1 MLAFSQ
7 FDRWHE
13 ALIVV
18 TRSGVI
24 SRVNSGALLALN
36 RGEDRLVGQ
45 PFTAI
50 APELGLALERMLH
63 ASDLRGIRTSVE
75 IDGRPFEVIGY
86 PGADG
91 SDELLLALIQQ
102 SDNATTRLTDAH
114 RLLAYHTEHSPLAV
128 IEWDAQFRVVNW
140 SPRAELMFGWSFAD
154 VFGKKLD
161 AFPLVHR
168 DDLAT
173 VLATVSELISGTVSG
188 NSLTNRNN
196 TKDGDIIWCNWFN
209 SYVPR
214 AGSFSIL
221 SLVEDVSASVEA
233 RSEAEESEQRF
244 RSLFEMSP
252 DPMFSVKLDGTILHA
267 NLAASTVHGFTQS
280 ELIGLTVS
288 EMLAAD
294 AADSIRDAH
303 RAVTERKTF
312 STEVLARRK
321 RGGEFPVLVTVIPMV
336 QHGEVV
342 GAHIVA
348 RDLTTARSAERAI
361 ASQAERIRELYLVAV
376 NANAT
381 AERQISATLEAGC
394 RLIDATAAAIYDA
407 TDDRTIASVGPAVS
421 RRLCRLP
428 IATQGALAI
437 EDLHGIPWIGESD
450 GGAAG
455 AYIGTP
461 IDVLETRFGSLSF
474 ITRDARSEWSTIDRD
489 LIQLMGALIGSAIE
503 RSRAR
508 AQLRVLA
515 YHDPLTGLP
524 NRASFIERLKTA
536 IEDASLS
543 GRTVGVLF
551 LDLDNFK
558 DINDSRGHAVGDR
571 LLQTIGERL
580 SACVGTKGLI
590 ARMGGDE
597 FIALIPDA
605 DTVSLTD
612 LAAAMLATVD
622 DPLVIDGF
630 EQDITTSIGV
640 ATYPHDG
647 HDVETLVKHADVA
660 MYRAKE
666 KGRNGAQFF
675 TPALNAALN
684 TRLSQEKSLRKALER
699 NEFVVYYQPQVDIA
713 TRQIV
718 AVEAL
723 VRWNH
728 PRLGLVLPDQFIPS
742 AELSGLI
749 LALGDWVTE
758 TACRDVAGWCKRTG
772 ETLKVAVNLSA
783 RQFHQSHLA
792 HKIGDIIAR
801 TGLPHDALEIEITE
815 SVAMNDAEQTRT
827 IMADLQR
834 AGVGIAVDDFGT
846 GYSSL
851 GYLRRFPL
859 DAIKIDKSFVRDLMT
874 EPDDATIV
882 RTVIAMAHSL
892 GLEVVAEGVETE
904 DQLAFLAEQGC
915 DRAQGYLFSKAVPAQ
930 TLFGVACALRLG
942 RTISAGSAATLE
954 GKTG

>member
-1 MLAFSQ
+1 MS
-7 FDRWHE
+7 
-13 ALIVV
+13 
-18 TRSGVI
+18 
-24 SRVNSGALLALN
+24 
-36 RGEDRLVGQ
+36 
-45 PFTAI
+45 
-50 APELGLALERMLH
+50 H

-75 IDGRPFEVIGY
+75 IDGRPFEIIGY
-86 PGADG
+86 PDAPGT
-91 SDELLLALIQQ
+91 SEFVLALIAQ
-102 SDNATTRLTDAH
+102 SDSSTAGLTDTN

-128 IEWDAQFRVVNW
+128 IEWDDQFRIVNW
-140 SPRAELMFGWSFAD
+140 SPRAELIFGWSFAD
-154 VFGKKLD
+154 VFHKKLD
-161 AFPLVHR
+161 EFPLVHR
-168 DDLAT
+168 DDLKAVIAT
-173 VLATVSELISGTVSG
+173 ASELVSGTISGNTS
-188 NSLTNRNN
+188 TNRNN
-196 TKDGDIIWCNWFN
+196 TKAGTVITCNWFN

-221 SLVEDVSASVEA
+221 SLVEDISASVEA
-233 RSEAEESEQRF
+233 RSEAEESEERF

-252 DPMFSVKLDGTILHA
+252 DPMFSVKLDGTVA
-267 NLAASTVHGFTQS
+267 RSNAAASIVHGFAPG
-280 ELIGLTVS
+280 ELLGRTVS
-288 EMLAAD
+288 ELLAVETTEAIRSAN
-294 AADSIRDAH
+294 AAVIA
-303 RAVTERKTF
+303 RKTF
-312 STEVLARRK
+312 SAEVLARHK
-321 RGGEFPVLVTVIPMV
+321 RGSVFPVLVTVIPMV
-336 QHGEVV
+336 QRGDVV
-342 GAHIVA
+342 GAHVIA
-348 RDLTTARSAERAI
+348 RDLTATRAAERAV
-361 ASQAERIRELYLVAV
+361 ATQAERIRELYLVAV

-381 AERQISATLEAGC
+381 AERQIAATLEAGC
-394 RLIDATAAAIYDA
+394 RLIGATAAAIYDA
-407 TDDRTIASVGPAVS
+407 TDDRTMASVGGTIS

-428 IATQGALAI
+428 IATQGPLAI
-437 EDLHGIPWIGESD
+437 EDLHGIPWIGDDD
-450 GGAAG
+450 GDGAG
-455 AYIGTP
+455 SYLGTP

-474 ITRDARSEWSTIDRD
+474 ISREPRTEWSAIDRD
-489 LIQLMGALIGSAIE
+489 LVQLMGALIGSAIE

-508 AQLRVLA
+508 SHLRVLA

-524 NRASFIERLKTA
+524 NRASFVERLKTA

-571 LLQTIGERL
+571 LLQTVGERL

-597 FIALIPDA
+597 FIALVPDA

-622 DPLVIDGF
+622 DPLMIDGF

-647 HDVETLVKHADVA
+647 HDAETLVKHADVA

-666 KGRNGAQFF
+666 KGRNGVQFF

-699 NEFVVYYQPQVDIA
+699 NEFVVYYQPQIDIP
-713 TRQIV
+713 TRRIV

-749 LALGDWVTE
+749 VALGDWVTE
-758 TACRDVAGWCKRTG
+758 TACRDVARWCQRTG

-783 RQFHQSHLA
+783 RQFHQTHLA
-792 HKIGDIIAR
+792 HKISDIISR
-801 TGLPHDALEIEITE
+801 TGLPHAALEIEITE

-827 IMADLQR
+827 IMAELQR
-834 AGVGIAVDDFGT
+834 AGVGISVDDFGT

-859 DAIKIDKSFVRDLMT
+859 DAIKIDKSFVRDILT

-882 RTVIAMAHSL
+882 RTVIGMAHSL

-904 DQLAFLAEQGC
+904 EQLTFLAGQGC

-930 TLFGVACALRLG
+930 TIFDVDRVLQLG
-942 RTISAGSAATLE
+942 GIVSRG
-954 GKTG
+954 